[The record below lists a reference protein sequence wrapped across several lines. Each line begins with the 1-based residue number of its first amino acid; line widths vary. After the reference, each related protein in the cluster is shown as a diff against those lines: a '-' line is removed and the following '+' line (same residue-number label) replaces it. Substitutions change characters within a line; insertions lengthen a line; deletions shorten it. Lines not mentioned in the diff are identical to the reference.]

1 MIIHFRTLY
10 LTGNVCCNYEYY
22 REYVITILPQIKELD
37 GETITKSARLEAKLI
52 FEKAKNAIE
61 RQSELYVEVREQQ
74 KFDYQHKKKTTGDEF
89 WNEVDE
95 DSPENRRD
103 MRIEATRQKEEK
115 NDHTPMFEK
124 PDVSFD
130 HF

>member
-1 MIIHFRTLY
+1 MIT
-10 LTGNVCCNYEYY
+10 V
-22 REYVITILPQIKELD
+22 LPQIQELD

-61 RQSELYVEVREQQ
+61 KQSELYNEVREQQ
-74 KFDYQHKKKTTGDEF
+74 KFDYQRKAKTTGDEF

-103 MRIEATRQKEEK
+103 MRIEATKQKEEGK
-115 NDHTPMFEK
+115 GDHTPMFEK
-124 PDVSFD
+124 PEVSFEVD
-130 HF
+130 PENEPRCFEDL

>member
-1 MIIHFRTLY
+1 
-10 LTGNVCCNYEYY
+10 
-22 REYVITILPQIKELD
+22 LPQIKELD

>member
-1 MIIHFRTLY
+1 M
-10 LTGNVCCNYEYY
+10 CCNYEYY